1 MKLFCVIG
9 LVSFASVSL
18 AMALGLWLEGIWA
31 IPIAIATC
39 CGLGIGALE
48 CSARK

>member
-18 AMALGLWLEGIWA
+18 AMALGVWLEGIWA
-31 IPIAIATC
+31 IP
-39 CGLGIGALE
+39 LGICICAWCGVIVYGKRE
-48 CSARK
+48 T